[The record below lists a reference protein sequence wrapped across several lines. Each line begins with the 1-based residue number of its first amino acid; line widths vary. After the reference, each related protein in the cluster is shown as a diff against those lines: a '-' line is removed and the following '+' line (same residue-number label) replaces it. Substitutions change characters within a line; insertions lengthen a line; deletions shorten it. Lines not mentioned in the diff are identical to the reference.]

1 MSVWSRVSNST
12 NPVNV
17 QLNNISPTRK
27 SLVVTL
33 EQTEVDSE
41 HQSVLGEF
49 TRNARLPGFRPGR
62 APAAIVARRYGKEIG
77 EEFKHK
83 VVAKA
88 YKGALDQQKLEVL
101 NIVDVSEGSIA
112 AGAPAEI
119 TVTVD
124 VRPEFAVPD
133 ISGLATEVESAEPAD
148 ADVEAA
154 IAKLR
159 IEQADYKTADRP
171 AAKGDYVKL
180 AYEGTIEGK
189 PIAELVPDRQLYG
202 KAPQTWEEVE
212 GEQGGVIPG
221 LGGQLKGVKA
231 GEHKSATIVFPKE
244 FPAVPALAGK
254 TAVYA
259 LEIQEVRERTLPPL
273 DEVFFKAH
281 QVADLA
287 ALQLA
292 IRNTL
297 RAQKESRNRSLQRRQ
312 IGDAL
317 IAAAEFPLP
326 ESMVEAE
333 TQGVLRQFL
342 EENLRRGVPAEQFEK
357 DKKALIEQGRE
368 AAARHVKLQLI
379 LARIAEAEKV
389 KPTQEDFDAYIR
401 RESARRNQR
410 PDKFGAELA
419 RNNEA
424 LRSAQQAIVFD
435 KTIDLLVA
443 KARVVVVPSRA
454 AEAKPNPT

>member
-1 MSVWSRVSNST
+1 
-12 NPVNV
+12 
-17 QLNNISPTRK
+17 
-27 SLVVTL
+27 
-33 EQTEVDSE
+33 
-41 HQSVLGEF
+41 
-49 TRNARLPGFRPGR
+49 
-62 APAAIVARRYGKEIG
+62 
-77 EEFKHK
+77 
-83 VVAKA
+83 
-88 YKGALDQQKLEVL
+88 
-101 NIVDVSEGSIA
+101 
-112 AGAPAEI
+112 
-119 TVTVD
+119 
-124 VRPEFAVPD
+124 
-133 ISGLATEVESAEPAD
+133 
-148 ADVEAA
+148 
-154 IAKLR
+154 
-159 IEQADYKTADRP
+159 
-171 AAKGDYVKL
+171 
-180 AYEGTIEGK
+180 
-189 PIAELVPDRQLYG
+189 
-202 KAPQTWEEVE
+202 
-212 GEQGGVIPG
+212 
-221 LGGQLKGVKA
+221 
-231 GEHKSATIVFPKE
+231 
-244 FPAVPALAGK
+244 
-254 TAVYA
+254 
-259 LEIQEVRERTLPPL
+259 
-273 DEVFFKAH
+273 
-281 QVADLA
+281 
-287 ALQLA
+287 
-292 IRNTL
+292 
-297 RAQKESRNRSLQRRQ
+297 LQRRQ

-401 RESARRNQR
+401 RESAGRNQR